1 MNLVL
6 PSEIQSCID
15 RRVRSGEYAS
25 AEDVIAAAVT
35 NLDQQERISRLD
47 ASDLEMVHPR
57 IKEDLAA
64 GLAAARAGRLSDGEE
79 FFAELEREDRELD
92 EHDST
97 SG

>member
-1 MNLVL
+1 
-6 PSEIQSCID
+6 
-15 RRVRSGEYAS
+15 
-25 AEDVIAAAVT
+25 
-35 NLDQQERISRLD
+35 LDQQERISRLD

-97 SG
+97 